1 MRRGRR
7 NAFVYVILGL
17 LCFTAACSMS
27 TEDEDKTREE
37 AIIAQAI
44 EQAELVNSYE
54 IEGGVFN
61 DITWEDGRMEYTYY
75 LFSAFETSEPQRTH
89 AHLEEKQGNG
99 DTEITLNTEEI
110 YEKGEDIY
118 VNSDGEGW
126 KKTSNSA
133 NYEYEMTEH
142 EVAIRL
148 LDRIENLEGVN
159 VEKTDETYDFS
170 YYEADETIYD
180 IYKPTSSETVK
191 GTTFVE
197 TGSPE
202 VFLAID
208 ETDYTVREYTI
219 KFFYEDQAGGKAEN
233 VLTVEYRFDNIN
245 EIEDIEIPAEVI
257 KEAEQNE

>member
-1 MRRGRR
+1 MKKESWRVSG
-7 NAFVYVILGL
+7 YVSLGL
-17 LCFTAACSMS
+17 LFFTAACSMS
-27 TEDEDKTREE
+27 TEDEDKKREE

-75 LFSAFETSEPQRTH
+75 LFSAIETSEPQRTH

-99 DTEITLNTEEI
+99 DTEIILSTEEI

-118 VNSDGEGW
+118 VNSDGKGW
-126 KKTSNSA
+126 EKTSNSA

-148 LDRIENLEGVN
+148 LDRIENMEGVN
-159 VEKTDETYDFS
+159 VEKTDETYEFS
-170 YYEADETIYD
+170 YYEADKTIYD

-202 VFLAID
+202 VSLAID
-208 ETDYTVREYTI
+208 QTDYTIREYTI
-219 KFFYEDQAGGKAEN
+219 KFFYEDEAGSSAES
-233 VLTVEYRFDNIN
+233 VLTIEYHFDNIN
-245 EIEDIEIPAEVI
+245 EIEDIEIPDEVI
-257 KEAEQNE
+257 KEAEKSE